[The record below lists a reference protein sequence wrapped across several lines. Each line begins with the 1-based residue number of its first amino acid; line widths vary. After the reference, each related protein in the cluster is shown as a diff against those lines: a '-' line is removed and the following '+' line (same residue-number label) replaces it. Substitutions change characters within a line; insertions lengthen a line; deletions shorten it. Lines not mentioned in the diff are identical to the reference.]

1 MLERVKDMQFAFLN
15 YVAEYYESRQEP
27 GGVIVRC
34 EHAMNAFPARA
45 MEAKMDLR
53 LAKAYLAKDR
63 ISGALQ
69 LYRKHLASG
78 GSAGEDT
85 EQDVARWVEE
95 LESILATKSK
105 ESSSGEAVEEPTALE
120 LDEK

>member
-1 MLERVKDMQFAFLN
+1 MQFAFLN
-15 YVAEYYESRQEP
+15 YVAGYYENREEP

-34 EHAMNAFPARA
+34 EHAMSAFPARA
-45 MEAKMDLR
+45 LEAKMDLR

-69 LYRKHLASG
+69 LYKKHLKSG

-85 EQDVARWVEE
+85 EQEVARWVEE
-95 LESILATKSK
+95 LESILATKAA
-105 ESSSGEAVEEPTALE
+105 ETSSEELTEEPTAL
-120 LDEK
+120 DSNEK